1 MHETGSANHESDK
14 GVSRPHGWRM
24 GVNRITDEARTVVV
38 ERARKQLADQQAKR
52 AELERLLQALG

>member
-1 MHETGSANHESDK
+1 
-14 GVSRPHGWRM
+14 M